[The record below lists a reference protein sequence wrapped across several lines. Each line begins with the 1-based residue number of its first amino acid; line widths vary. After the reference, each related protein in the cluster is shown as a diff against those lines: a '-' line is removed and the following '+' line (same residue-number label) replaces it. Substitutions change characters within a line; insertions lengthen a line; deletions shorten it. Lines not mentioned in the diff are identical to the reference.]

1 VRARDGIA
9 RTLSKSS
16 DAASGASESPTQALT
31 ESHRARMHNLRTVR
45 ALAACAVLL
54 ATACDRA
61 PEVETA
67 PSAAGG
73 GDERLAALLEPC
85 ARPDPFTA
93 DTTDMLPVLVAKL
106 ATAESDVA
114 SRARADLVEAGRAA
128 LPELRRALQR
138 SFSELGHAPRLLVLL
153 ELAAQAGGPE
163 ARAMGLEGLEHPSES
178 VRSAAMRALETAG
191 TPEDYERIA
200 LHTARGSEDLSQQGV
215 RALVASDPARI
226 GREFAT
232 WIDDGAMARLMDI
245 AAPLAARHM
254 EPAVR
259 ARILADERF
268 SPVTKT
274 WVLAASAAAG
284 DEDART
290 VLRAALVDEVALQ
303 RQLAL
308 QAATG
313 SRLVDEVRASAWND
327 PEPSLR
333 ILALQ
338 SIAAERDGP
347 ERRAELTAAL
357 ADADESVRNFALGA
371 LCARGDEPAI
381 EVALE
386 MLAGTTDDIGH
397 AMRALRSALVGSADL
412 SRRVLARLEELQQG
426 GARSA
431 GRAIE
436 RAIGQVPLA
445 RAAEILVGLA
455 RTETG
460 TIQDIPA
467 HRWYLVQAGN
477 TGAEGRAWI
486 RAEWA
491 KEPDAGRR
499 LDYISAGVQEKSAA
513 ATAFLESVL
522 VSPRASDLE
531 RLLAADLFARSVRA
545 EQAAPILKRAVPRIT
560 DPKIQRALNCLLW
573 RFYGP
578 ERPS

>member
-1 VRARDGIA
+1 
-9 RTLSKSS
+9 
-16 DAASGASESPTQALT
+16 
-31 ESHRARMHNLRTVR
+31 MHIQRNVR
-45 ALAACAVLL
+45 ALAACALLL

-61 PEVETA
+61 PVVENAPTA
-67 PSAAGG
+67 PGA
-73 GDERLAALLEPC
+73 GDERLAALLGPC

-114 SRARADLVEAGRAA
+114 SRARADLGEAGRAA

-163 ARAMGLEGLEHPSES
+163 AREMGLEGLEHPSES
-178 VRSAAMRALETAG
+178 VRSSAMRALETSG
-191 TPEDYERIA
+191 TPADYERIT
-200 LHTARGSEDLSQQGV
+200 LNMARAGEDLSQQSV
-215 RALVASDPARI
+215 RALVASDPTRV
-226 GREFAT
+226 GRELPT
-232 WIDDGAMARLMDI
+232 WLDDGAMARLVDI
-245 AAPLAARHM
+245 TVPLAARYM
-254 EPAVR
+254 EPAGR
-259 ARILADERF
+259 AQLLADARV
-268 SPVTKT
+268 SNVAKT
-274 WVLAASAAAG
+274 WIVAASAAAG
-284 DEDART
+284 DEDALR
-290 VLRAALVDEVALQ
+290 VLRAALVADVALQ

-308 QAATG
+308 QAAVG
-313 SRLVDEVRASAWND
+313 SKLFAEVRASASTD
-327 PEPSLR
+327 PVPSLR

-338 SIAAERDGP
+338 SIAAEPDAP
-347 ERRAELTAAL
+347 ERRAELTVAL
-357 ADADESVRNFALGA
+357 ADADEAVRNAALGA

-397 AMRALRSALVGSADL
+397 AMRALRPALVTNAEL

-445 RAAEILVGLA
+445 RAAEILIGLA

-460 TIQDIPA
+460 TIQEIPA

-477 TGAEGRAWI
+477 TGFEGRARI
-486 RAEWA
+486 RAEWE
-491 KEPDAGRR
+491 KEDDAARR
-499 LDYISAGVQEKSAA
+499 LDYISSGAQEKTAA
-513 ATAFLESVL
+513 AVTFLEMVL
-522 VSPRASDLE
+522 ASPRASDLE
-531 RLLAADLFARSVRA
+531 KLVAADLIARSVPA
-545 EQAAPILKRAVPRIT
+545 QTAAPILKRAVPGIA